1 MLRKPSEFSG
11 ATTTEL
17 LDLHFKLT
25 ELKQVWTNSAGLEC
39 FKKLYP
45 ELIKLTEVSYEE
57 MAAYHTLL
65 CEAVIQGNLTKKV
78 FNSWTEPMYR
88 GRGHLPYEELDWDAF
103 NRYYKQPETITI
115 GGSGK

>member
-25 ELKQVWTNSAGLEC
+25 ELKRAWTNSFEREY

-45 ELIKLTEVSYEE
+45 EIRQLAEVSYEE

-65 CEAVIQGNLTKKV
+65 CEAVTQGNLTKKV
-78 FNSWTEPMYR
+78 FGSWKEPMYR
-88 GRGHLPYEELDWDAF
+88 GRGCLPYEELDWESF
-103 NRYYKQPETITI
+103 NRFYKQPETITI
-115 GGSGK
+115 GGSSR